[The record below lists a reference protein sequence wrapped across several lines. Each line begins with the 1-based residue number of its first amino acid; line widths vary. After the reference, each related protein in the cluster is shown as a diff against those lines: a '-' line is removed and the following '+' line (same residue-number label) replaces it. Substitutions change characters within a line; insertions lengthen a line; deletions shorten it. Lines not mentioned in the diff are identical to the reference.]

1 MKGILARWGSF
12 GAVALAVVVIASAM
26 ALTLVRVVVAP
37 AGQAAAEPSPASPVA
52 SASPAP
58 QPSSAAS
65 LPVGVERT
73 DGLTYYTVQPFDIGR
88 REGTLAYLAAR
99 FGTTVIQLVKWNNI
113 KDPDVIHPGERFR
126 VR

>member
-26 ALTLVRVVVAP
+26 ALTLVRVVV
-37 AGQAAAEPSPASPVA
+37 
-52 SASPAP
+52 ASPAP